1 MLFTA
6 DLKAFSDRLVTGT
19 SKKKTKVEE
28 VDVDVK
34 EEEKEVH
41 IHTEAVNTA
50 VTMDEQLNDGER
62 GAYKNGEREKKGKRK
77 GYVTIQSPQTITT
90 RRTSK
95 RLRKM

>member
-1 MLFTA
+1 M
-6 DLKAFSDRLVTGT
+6 V
-19 SKKKTKVEE
+19 
-28 VDVDVK
+28 VK

-50 VTMDEQLNDGER
+50 VTVNEQLNEDER
-62 GAYKNGEREKKGKRK
+62 DAYENGEREKKGKRK
-77 GYVTIQSPQTITT
+77 GDVTIRSPQTITT